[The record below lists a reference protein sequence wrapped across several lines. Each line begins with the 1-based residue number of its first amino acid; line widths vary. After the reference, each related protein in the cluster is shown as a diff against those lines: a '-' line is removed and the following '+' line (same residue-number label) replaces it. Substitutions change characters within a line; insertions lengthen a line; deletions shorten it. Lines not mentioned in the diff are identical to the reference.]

1 GPRVRHLDAGHE
13 PDREAETERRR
24 DERPGRAAHVGR
36 GDARGTGPGR
46 NAHAAI
52 IAGPG
57 GSRSPADAATGT
69 GAPTGRASGP
79 RGAGGATRSAARRR
93 LAVLVAAPAPL
104 VGHVE
109 SVAERV
115 PDDARLDAVLERLRR
130 RAVVEGGQHLLA
142 DVGTAQGLAEHLV
155 DQLEHGRAAG

>member
-1 GPRVRHLDAGHE
+1 
-13 PDREAETERRR
+13 
-24 DERPGRAAHVGR
+24 
-36 GDARGTGPGR
+36 
-46 NAHAAI
+46 
-52 IAGPG
+52 G
-57 GSRSPADAATGT
+57 G
-69 GAPTGRASGP
+69 ASGP
-79 RGAGGATRSAARRR
+79 RGAGGGTRSAARRG
-93 LAVLVAAPAPL
+93 LTVLVAAPAPL

-155 DQLEHGRAAG
+155 DQLGELAVAHGTSLPRPGRAADRGPSGAVRVPASVTARR